1 MLKYVL
7 FDLDGTLL
15 PMDQE
20 TFLNAYLKGLATKM
34 AERGYN
40 PDELIKTIWAG
51 TSAML
56 KNDGSK
62 LNEEVFWLTARKI
75 HGDKIIKD
83 IPYFDEFYKNE
94 FQDVQKVCGFNPKS
108 KKLIEL
114 VKSKGLIPVLATT
127 PVFPSVATFSR
138 IKWAGLEKFDFKL
151 ITTYENSTFCKPNE
165 NYYLQILQK
174 IGAKPEDCL
183 MVGND
188 VGEDMIATEKLGMQV
203 FLLTDDLIN
212 KTERNVS
219 DFPNGNF
226 DDLLKF
232 LGWTEQL

>member
-15 PMDQE
+15 PMEQE

-34 AERGYN
+34 AERGYS
-40 PDELIKTIWAG
+40 PDELIKTVWAG
-51 TSAML
+51 TLAML

-75 HGDKIIKD
+75 YGDKIIND
-83 IPYFDEFYKNE
+83 IPYFEEFYKNE
-94 FQDVQKVCGFNPKS
+94 FQNVQKVCGFNPKS

-138 IKWAGLEKFDFKL
+138 IKWAGLEKTDFKL
-151 ITTYENSTFCKPNE
+151 ITTYENSSFCKPNE

-174 IGAKPEDCL
+174 IGAKIEECL

-212 KTERNVS
+212 KTDRKVS

-226 DDLLKF
+226 DDLIKF